1 MNKSDLI
8 FLIEDNEGNKFGEY
22 LHSKITAFNSNISD
36 SNALKLF
43 ADTMNQNEAPNFVK
57 YRLMLEIFNELDI
70 FHVEYIPLVSDSI
83 GDRWQLPEDICV
95 ITRGS
100 AEKVNLDDSKL
111 LAKLK
116 EQITI

>member
-1 MNKSDLI
+1 MEVTPKIDYTEKC
-8 FLIEDNEGNKFGEY
+8 FLYE
-22 LHSKITAFNSNISD
+22 
-36 SNALKLF
+36 NAGKESINMQK
-43 ADTMNQNEAPNFVK
+43 TK
-57 YRLMLEIFNELDI
+57 K
-70 FHVEYIPLVSDSI
+70 VSDSI

-116 EQITI
+116 EQIII